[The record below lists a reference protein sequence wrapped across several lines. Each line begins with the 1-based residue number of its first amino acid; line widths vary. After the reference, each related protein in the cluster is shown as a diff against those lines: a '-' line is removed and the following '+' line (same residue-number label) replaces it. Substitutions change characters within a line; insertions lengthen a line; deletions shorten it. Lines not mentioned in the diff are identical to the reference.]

1 MLVKTR
7 LKGYRQKLMSI
18 KARIRYR
25 EQTIRGFRK
34 HLKNGTIPKRIKSLL
49 PSPKWR
55 HLSQVIVNAACDQVQ
70 SVILDQM
77 MQEEEKKVS
86 HDQDSYQTVKDQRE
100 GTRQKFKTPTNPR
113 KPTVAQLQHE
123 LADLQ
128 SKYTQLCTK
137 LEKVS
142 NKHIPCST
150 VG

>member
-49 PSPKWR
+49 PSQKWR
-55 HLSQVIVNAACDQVQ
+55 HLSQVIVSAACDQVQ

-77 MQEEEKKVS
+77 MQEEEKKS
-86 HDQDSYQTVKDQRE
+86 LMI
-100 GTRQKFKTPTNPR
+100 KTAI
-113 KPTVAQLQHE
+113 KP
-123 LADLQ
+123 
-128 SKYTQLCTK
+128 
-137 LEKVS
+137 
-142 NKHIPCST
+142 
-150 VG
+150 